1 MPSGSIT
8 ETLINEVRA
17 RPCLYDMTH
26 PDYKRTDIKVN
37 NWKAISECL
46 DELTINRECKII
58 YKIMSDFL
66 HPFSRRVMY

>member
-1 MPSGSIT
+1 MVSHLQLSTISTNMPSDSIT

-26 PDYKRTDIKVN
+26 ADYKRTDIKEN

-46 DELTINRECKII
+46 NELNIN
-58 YKIMSDFL
+58 MAWHVL
-66 HPFSRRVMY
+66 H